1 MSDDPSTPEMRVLR
15 RIRSLQ
21 SGVHLCIIQIDS
33 NGITSLSIIGNAK
46 LEKVRKFT
54 DTIEP
59 ETPTHELQEHS

>member
-1 MSDDPSTPEMRVLR
+1 MDDPSQPEMRVLR

-21 SGVHLCIIQIDS
+21 SGVYLCIIQIDS

-54 DTIEP
+54 DIIEP
-59 ETPTHELQEHS
+59 ENPAHELQEHS